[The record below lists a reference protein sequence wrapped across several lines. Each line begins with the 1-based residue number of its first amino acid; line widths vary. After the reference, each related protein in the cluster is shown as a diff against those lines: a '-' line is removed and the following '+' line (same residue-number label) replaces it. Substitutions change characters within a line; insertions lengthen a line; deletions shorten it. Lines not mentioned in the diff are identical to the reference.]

1 MRSPLSTSQMS
12 HPDEGLLSSRVDIV
26 YQNALNMMT
35 FLLPGAAISYMG
47 EELALPALSTDVIP
61 DVYRVRVQLCYNHK
75 LRHVGIALHSHSRI
89 GLYRAVSITFL
100 HHKVHQ
106 ILYKW
111 TCNVVTD
118 FLPLT
123 VLYMCLPRWYVDAS
137 REVSSCCYG
146 NASLESAS

>member
-1 MRSPLSTSQMS
+1 MS

-61 DVYRVRVQLCYNHK
+61 DVYRVRVQLHVYCNHK

-89 GLYRAVSITFL
+89 GLYRAASITFL

-123 VLYMCLPRWYVDAS
+123 VYICVCLV
-137 REVSSCCYG
+137 G
-146 NASLESAS
+146 M